1 MTLTVKQLAAAI
13 DHTQLR
19 AYATET
25 DLRELCDEARQYGF
39 ATVAVNPVW
48 TSYCARKLAGS
59 GVGVCT
65 CVGFPL
71 GANTAPMK
79 VEEAKEAVKNGATEI
94 DMVINIGALKSGYA
108 PFVEKEIRAIVNAVK
123 GVPVKVILEC
133 SYLNDEEKEAVCKM
147 SVLSGAAF
155 VKTSTGY
162 GASGATV
169 DDVELMAAAVGG
181 KLGVK
186 AAGGIR
192 AYSDAIAM
200 IEAGATRIGTSA
212 GVRILETVPQ

>member
-1 MTLTVKQLAAAI
+1 MTLNARQLAAAI

-25 DLRELCDEARQYGF
+25 DLRELCDEAKQYGF
-39 ATVAVNPVW
+39 ATVTVNPVW
-48 TSYCARKLAGS
+48 TSYCSRRLSGS
-59 GVGVCT
+59 KVGVCT
-65 CVGFPL
+65 CIGFPL

-79 VEEAKEAVKNGATEI
+79 MEEAKEAVKNGATEL
-94 DMVINIGALKSGYA
+94 DMVINIGAMKSGYA

-123 GVPVKVILEC
+123 GTPVKVILEC

-147 SVLSGAAF
+147 SVASGAAF

-162 GASGATV
+162 GEHGATV
-169 DDVELMAAAVGG
+169 DDVELMHAAVGG
-181 KLGVK
+181 KIAVK

-200 IEAGATRIGTSA
+200 IEAGASRIGTSA
-212 GVRILETVPQ
+212 GVTILETIPQ